1 MPVKRRDAQAL
12 ISILAILAILTIDQF
27 SKALVRLK
35 LGLGESIPIIR
46 NVLHFTHVRNT
57 GSAFGLF
64 KNGTLFFI
72 LISVVAIIFISILI
86 LRSIKK
92 AEFLSRPVF
101 DSGLILIVSGA
112 LGNLIDRL
120 RFGYVLDFID
130 FRIWPV
136 FNIADSAITIG
147 TFLLLLSFISSEK
160 QAWKIKSK

>member
-46 NVLHFTHVRNT
+46 NILHFTHVRNT

-64 KNGTLFFI
+64 KNSTLFFV

-92 AEFLSRPVF
+92 RDFLSRPVF
-101 DSGLILIVSGA
+101 DSGLILIMSGA

-147 TFLLLLSFISSEK
+147 TFLLLLSFISSER